1 MGQKACGKMSGRDT
15 SPLEDAATQPCIKV
29 GDKIP
34 AITIDHGFN
43 PINKVNMSE
52 RLQGKKVII
61 MGLPGAFT
69 PC

>member
-1 MGQKACGKMSGRDT
+1 MGVCPSRKAPAM
-15 SPLEDAATQPCIKV
+15 PAVVA

-34 AITIDHGFN
+34 AIVVDHGFN
-43 PINKVNMSE
+43 PIGKVNMAE
-52 RLQGKKVII
+52 RTKNRNVII